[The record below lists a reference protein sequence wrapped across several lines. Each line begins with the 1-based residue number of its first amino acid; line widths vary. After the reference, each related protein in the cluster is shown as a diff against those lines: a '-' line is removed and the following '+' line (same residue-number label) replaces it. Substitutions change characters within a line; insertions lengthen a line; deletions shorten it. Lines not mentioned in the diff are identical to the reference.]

1 MSKPA
6 PTPFNGNEWS
16 LIFANKRIVTNQY
29 LDQLLKVCTTTEEP
43 ELKSLMM
50 IIWRGMYD
58 SFQSYETYCS
68 DLEHVGKMM
77 QDVKAKYYNIKSQR
91 DALLKE
97 REMLNLR
104 IEQLMSGITEGHF

>member
-1 MSKPA
+1 
-6 PTPFNGNEWS
+6 
-16 LIFANKRIVTNQY
+16 
-29 LDQLLKVCTTTEEP
+29 
-43 ELKSLMM
+43 
-50 IIWRGMYD
+50 MYD

-68 DLEHVGKMM
+68 DLEYVGKMM